1 MFAFCQKYGQK
12 NISKKLSRKYNQKRL
27 DHAKQSKTDTLKT
40 TLKRVIPKTAET
52 PGNLFGNEITDL
64 ITNFSKILQQNNSE
78 TVRNEHDYI

>member
-27 DHAKQSKTDTLKT
+27 DHAKQSKPDRLKT
-40 TLKRVIPKTAET
+40 TLKRVIQKTAEA

-64 ITNFSKILQQNNSE
+64 ITNFSKIVQQNNSE